1 MAQKKEEPATGETTE
16 ADESESTPSQDPK
29 PGTETPPATSPT
41 PSKPQSDS
49 P

>member
-16 ADESESTPSQDPK
+16 ATPSQDPK
-29 PGTETPPATSPT
+29 PGTETPPVTSPT